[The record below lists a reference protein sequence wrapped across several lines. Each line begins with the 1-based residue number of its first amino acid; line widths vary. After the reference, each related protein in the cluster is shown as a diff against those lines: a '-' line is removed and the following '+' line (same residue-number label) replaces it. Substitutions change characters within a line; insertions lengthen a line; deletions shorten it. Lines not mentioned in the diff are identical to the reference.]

1 MVAKLYP
8 QTDLTLEVSS
18 RAQNSTISEYG
29 HVSYQIKG
37 NHEIS
42 NMVANILPA
51 DPHFLT
57 LEMGSKF
64 NLFSEHGH
72 VAYQIKGNL
81 KCSNVEANIL
91 AAAPPSSP
99 GPWGLKGQ
107 NSTFSE
113 HVYVA

>member
-8 QTDLTLEVSS
+8 QTDLTLWVSS
-18 RAQNSTISEYG
+18 KAQNSTFSEYG
-29 HVSYQIKG
+29 HVAYQIKV
-37 NHEIS
+37 NHECS

-57 LEMGSKF
+57 LEMRSKF

-72 VAYQIKGNL
+72 VACQIKGNL
-81 KCSNVEANIL
+81 KCSDMEANIL
-91 AAAPPSSP
+91 AAAPPSFP
-99 GPWGLKGQ
+99 GPGGLKGH

>member
-8 QTDLTLEVSS
+8 QTDLTLGVSS

-29 HVSYQIKG
+29 HVAYQIKG
-37 NHEIS
+37 NFESS
-42 NMVANILPA
+42 NMVANSLPA

-57 LEMGSKF
+57 LEIGSKF

-72 VAYQIKGNL
+72 VAYQIKGIL
-81 KCSNVEANIL
+81 KCSNMEANIL

-99 GPWGLKGQ
+99 DPVG
-107 NSTFSE
+107 
-113 HVYVA
+113 